1 MAGEQAAYRRV
12 ADQLRRRILSGELA
26 EGTRLALPARIA
38 AQYGVAVSIA
48 TRALDVLRADG
59 LVMARPGAGT
69 YVRRFERIVRS
80 SPDRLA
86 RGHWGAGAA
95 IQDHDTGPRPRA
107 VDIVVGDA
115 PAPGFVAEALGVE
128 PGTPVLSRSRRFV
141 VEGRAVQLSTSDPP
155 TELTR
160 GTRIEHTDAGE
171 GGTYARLAERGLA
184 PTRFT
189 ERIVGRSPLPEEATA
204 LDLEADGARVLEV
217 TRFAYA
223 EDRCVEVN
231 RMVLDSDADELAYT
245 FSASTNCSDAHTD
258 RPRQSGVRPPS
269 QSTKEDV

>member
-1 MAGEQAAYRRV
+1 MAGEQPAYRRV
-12 ADQLRRRILSGELA
+12 ADQLRRLILSGELA
-26 EGTRLALPARIA
+26 EGTRLPSLREIA
-38 AQYGVAVSIA
+38 SQYGVAVSIA
-48 TRALDVLRADG
+48 TRALDVLRGDG

-80 SPDRLA
+80 SPTRLA
-86 RGHWGAGAA
+86 RDHWGAGAA
-95 IQDHDTGPRPRA
+95 IQDHDTGPRARA
-107 VDIVVGDA
+107 VDIVVGDTAA
-115 PAPGFVAEALGVE
+115 PDFVAEALGVE
-128 PGTPVLSRSRRFV
+128 PGTPVLTRSRRFV
-141 VEGRAVQLSTSDPP
+141 VEGRAVQLSTSYLP

-189 ERIVGRSPLPEEATA
+189 ERIVGRSPLPAEATA
-204 LDLEADGARVLEV
+204 LDLQVDGARVLEV

-231 RMVLDSDADELAYT
+231 RMILDSDAYELAYS
-245 FSASTNCSDAHTD
+245 FPA
-258 RPRQSGVRPPS
+258 
-269 QSTKEDV
+269 